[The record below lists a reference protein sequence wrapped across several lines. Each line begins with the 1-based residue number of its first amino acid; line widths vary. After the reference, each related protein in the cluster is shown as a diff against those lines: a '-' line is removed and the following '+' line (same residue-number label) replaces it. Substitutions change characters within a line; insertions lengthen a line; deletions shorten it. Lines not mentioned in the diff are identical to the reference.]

1 MCALCG
7 MQPSRRNK
15 CLYFRLHFA
24 ETSKCVHFVD
34 VISSLLQHTSH
45 PIQITRIW
53 ADFCIKQAEGMVV
66 RLCRQAMNHRSG
78 HYFNICKLET
88 TEQFEGEITVPVGVS
103 KICEH
108 YMTGYF
114 SWGTIVHFLMR
125 HWDSRVW
132 TRYVRQKTQSF
143 PHPDQ
148 MVLVPNLKNTA
159 ATYNWIL
166 NLKKYLRFT
175 ETDNANIFSGNW
187 YAWYKAAHG

>member
-53 ADFCIKQAEGMVV
+53 ADSCIKQVEGMVV

-114 SWGTIVHFLMR
+114 SLFIFWWDIGTAVFE
-125 HWDSRVW
+125 
-132 TRYVRQKTQSF
+132 
-143 PHPDQ
+143 PD
-148 MVLVPNLKNTA
+148 MLGKKHNLFRTLTKWSLCLT
-159 ATYNWIL
+159 
-166 NLKKYLRFT
+166 
-175 ETDNANIFSGNW
+175 
-187 YAWYKAAHG
+187 